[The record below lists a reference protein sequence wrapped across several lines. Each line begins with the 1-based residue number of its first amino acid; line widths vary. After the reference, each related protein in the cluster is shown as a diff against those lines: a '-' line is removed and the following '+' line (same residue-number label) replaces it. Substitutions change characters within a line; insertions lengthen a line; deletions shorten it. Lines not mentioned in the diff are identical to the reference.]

1 MRFGEI
7 VRSLDKTESR
17 YASQQQTN
25 VYPADDMPSAD
36 ASDNGEYV
44 RVVDIGVLASV
55 LLIISNLNV

>member
-25 VYPADDMPSAD
+25 VYPADDMPSAV

-44 RVVDIGVLASV
+44 RVVDVGVLAYV
-55 LLIISNLNV
+55 LLIMSYLNV